1 MEKGAPL
8 RAVPAENVFALD
20 LVVDAHRNKE
30 NNMNRVKT
38 SFNGAQ

>member
-1 MEKGAPL
+1 MELGAPL
-8 RAVPAENVFALD
+8 RAVPAENVFARD

-30 NNMNRVKT
+30 NKMSRVKT

>member
-1 MEKGAPL
+1 MKLGAPL
-8 RAVPAENVFALD
+8 RAVLAENVFGLD

-30 NNMNRVKT
+30 NKMNRVKT

>member
-1 MEKGAPL
+1 MEPGAPL
-8 RAVPAENVFALD
+8 GAVPARNVFAHD
-20 LVVDAHRNKE
+20 LVVDAHRDKE